1 MFTAIWKQILD
12 TKYGR
17 RKNRSPR
24 FEKKEKKR
32 KERIIP
38 GALDRCLVHSRDQ
51 RSNLW
56 QLQCQYCLKKK
67 YFQLHIQ
74 T

>member
-12 TKYGR
+12 TNFGR

-24 FEKKEKKR
+24 FEKKGKEKK
-32 KERIIP
+32 IIP
-38 GALDRCLVHSRDQ
+38 GALDRCLVRSRDQ

-67 YFQLHIQ
+67 YVQLHIQ

>member
-1 MFTAIWKQILD
+1 
-12 TKYGR
+12 
-17 RKNRSPR
+17 
-24 FEKKEKKR
+24 
-32 KERIIP
+32 
-38 GALDRCLVHSRDQ
+38 LDRCLVHSRDQ